1 MNTFITISTIVGAVL
16 IIALIMFVINFLV
29 VYVIDIAFEIN
40 DQDTMTLIILV
51 TGSILCAIAIV
62 VILCITG
69 TGVFK

>member
-1 MNTFITISTIVGAVL
+1 MNTFITISTIAGAVL
-16 IIALIMFVINFLV
+16 IIALIMFAINFLV

-51 TGSILCAIAIV
+51 TGNIVCAIAIV

-69 TGVFK
+69 TVVFK